1 MRSSIRPR
9 AGWFTPTAATIRR
22 CCCAARKCPAGDR
35 RSAGRPF
42 PGLALR
48 AGRDPLEPG
57 DLLVLYTDGISE
69 AENPAEE
76 EWGEAALIATVRSC
90 RGRPPGDHLPR
101 DAGRRHLRRR
111 RPPAR
116 RHDPGDRPRD
126 LNSPRLPIGARVH
139 SNDRLPGPFWTSYI
153 IDYCMFHRPPVSL
166 QEIAPNLEMCPG
178 GWWASSTVSDVS
190 YPEEGNALC
199 FSVEESSFWFEHRNR
214 CILEAVRRFPP
225 AGAFFDVGG
234 GNGCVAFA
242 LQQSGLQVVLVEP
255 GLSGVRNAVKRGIRQ
270 VVRSTLED
278 AGVLP
283 GTLPAVGLFDVIEH
297 IEDAGEFLKAANR
310 LMTSGGRIYVT
321 VPAYQW
327 LWSGE
332 DKLAGHWRRY
342 NLQAI
347 VELLRNCGF
356 ALDFATYIFWFLPY

>member
-1 MRSSIRPR
+1 
-9 AGWFTPTAATIRR
+9 
-22 CCCAARKCPAGDR
+22 
-35 RSAGRPF
+35 
-42 PGLALR
+42 
-48 AGRDPLEPG
+48 
-57 DLLVLYTDGISE
+57 
-69 AENPAEE
+69 
-76 EWGEAALIATVRSC
+76 
-90 RGRPPGDHLPR
+90 
-101 DAGRRHLRRR
+101 
-111 RPPAR
+111 
-116 RHDPGDRPRD
+116 
-126 LNSPRLPIGARVH
+126 
-139 SNDRLPGPFWTSYI
+139 
-153 IDYCMFHRPPVSL
+153 MFHRPPVSL

-214 CILEAVRRFPP
+214 CILEAVKLFPP

-234 GNGCVAFA
+234 GNGCVALA

-255 GLSGVRNAVKRGIRQ
+255 GLSGVRNAVERGIRQ

-297 IEDAGEFLKAANR
+297 IEDASGFLNSTNR

-332 DKLAGHWRRY
+332 DVLAGHWRRY
-342 NLQAI
+342 SLQAI
-347 VELLRNCGF
+347 VDLLRNCGF
-356 ALDFATYIFWFLPY
+356 ALDFATYIFSFLPLPIFFVRALPYRLGFGSRAMTEHAVRSDHELRGRTGRRLLQVLTNWELSRIARQRSIGVGGSCLAVARKC